1 MKKSLSLFSLIF
13 LWIGVAHAQQD
24 PQFTQY
30 MFNKL
35 YFNPAV
41 AGMDS
46 EFGELTLL
54 HRSQWAGYNSTFN
67 DGSAPTTQSLSFS
80 MPMPRKETFE
90 GNPIGLGLN
99 FVNDQLGLVSS
110 QEAQLSLS
118 YHLRLKRGQ
127 LSLGVRGGVYS
138 QAIDTELLRPV
149 EPGDPLIPVNSGS
162 INDLVP
168 DLSVGVYYHTVK
180 YFFGL
185 SVNRILGSEFTFENA
200 GQAVTAD
207 NLTKMVPH
215 GNFMAGYNWDASPM
229 LTISPMALV
238 KWASPNNFSIETSA
252 IGTYDETFYLG
263 LSYRQG
269 DAASAL
275 AGVYLM
281 RQKQLRLGY
290 AFDLVV
296 QGQNAKSNT
305 SHEIRMT
312 YRVPPIIKKG
322 PSVIHTPKY
331 MYF

>member
-1 MKKSLSLFSLIF
+1 MKRLLLLLSLVFTVGI
-13 LWIGVAHAQQD
+13 AQAQQD

-41 AGMDS
+41 AGADY

-90 GNPIGLGLN
+90 GNPIGFGVN
-99 FVNDQLGLVSS
+99 FVNDEYGLLTS
-110 QEAQLSLS
+110 QEAQLSLA
-118 YHLRLKRGQ
+118 YHIRLKRGQ
-127 LSLGVRGGVYS
+127 LSIGLRGGVYNQS
-138 QAIDTELLRPV
+138 INSELLRPV
-149 EPGDPLIPVNSGS
+149 EPGDPLIPIGGS

-168 DLSVGVYYHTVK
+168 DMSVGVYYHTVK

-200 GQAVTAD
+200 GQQLTAD

-215 GNFMAGYNWDASPM
+215 GNFMAGYNWDASPR

-238 KWASPNNFSIETSA
+238 KWASPNNFSLEGSA

-269 DAASAL
+269 ESASAL
-275 AGVYLM
+275 AGIYLM
-281 RQKQLRLGY
+281 RQKQLRVGY

-296 QGQNAKSNT
+296 QGNNAKSNT

-312 YRVPPIIKKG
+312 YRVPPIIKRA
-322 PSVIHTPKY
+322 PSMIHTPKY